1 MAISLRQAMR
11 FNWKLTQ
18 DGRNL
23 SPVPRSSSGPHF
35 SPLLPTL
42 KFEVSSQ
49 SLPGDVISPKALKPS
64 NDEHSQRYIP
74 NPDICPKCQACIF
87 LSHVARVSPILY
99 KACLSPNV
107 LPTSGKGTT
116 LLLLAPPPILGIIIP
131 TFLHLPNPIQH
142 QIRLL
147 LSPKYIGCICRSPLP
162 LP

>member
-1 MAISLRQAMR
+1 MALSLRQAMH
-11 FNWKLTQ
+11 FNRKFTQ

-49 SLPGDVISPKALKPS
+49 SLAGDVISPKALKPS
-64 NDEHSQRYIP
+64 NAEHIQRYIP
-74 NPDICPKCQACIF
+74 NQDICPKCQACIF
-87 LSHVARVSPILY
+87 HSHVARVSPILY
-99 KACLSPNV
+99 KACLPHHV

-116 LLLLAPPPILGIIIP
+116 LLLAPPPDLGVIIP

-147 LSPKYIGCICRSPLP
+147 LSPKYIVCICRSSLP

>member
-1 MAISLRQAMR
+1 MALSLRQAMH

-18 DGRNL
+18 DRRNL

-49 SLPGDVISPKALKPS
+49 SLAGDVISPKAFKPS

-87 LSHVARVSPILY
+87 HSHVARVSPILY
-99 KACLSPNV
+99 KACLPHFRKRHHSSPCSTSRPRSHYSHFPSLAKSN
-107 LPTSGKGTT
+107 PT
-116 LLLLAPPPILGIIIP
+116 
-131 TFLHLPNPIQH
+131 PNPIAF
-142 QIRLL
+142 ISKIYRVYL
-147 LSPKYIGCICRSPLP
+147 
-162 LP
+162 